1 MAFIGGDLFAV
12 SDQGG
17 LWQVTYD
24 GENFSTQP
32 RNVGRFVANIF
43 DTVTDPNNPTRM
55 TFEGLTAAPQEVE
68 AGRYSAMLFGMTH
81 DGRLGA
87 FYAYPTQVGVEVPG
101 QLEPV
106 FFQNQKLMHVA
117 VNSTVTGLA
126 FSNLQENLWAVSSA
140 RATDPGHGVTI
151 APDGSRLGAAG
162 GFSLRFGPY
171 NFPGG
176 AYGTLY
182 SVPFSLKGY
191 SAADKPTLYFTYFLD
206 TENRAYLDPFLTPNQ
221 YFADSFRVF
230 ISDDSGKWELLATN
244 NQFQNNTFPDG
255 RPDEFDFGDRS
266 FMYRSVQELFD
277 NTGTWRQARIPLDKW
292 AGKENLRIRFDF
304 STAGDMNIGD
314 PLTMGDELR
323 AIDGVK
329 LRDGQSFG
337 LDDYNEFEGITNT
350 LNRFEADLG
359 YTLVMPSGAK
369 IVDGATIVIDGVTFE
384 FDDDDLDGTR
394 GNNYGDGVA
403 SGNVLVPFHKDMTPE
418 EVAQKTQIA
427 IEAFYNPR
435 TFTKTTIDDFS
446 RPVGGI
452 QAIAVT
458 GNGNTF
464 TAGRTLTIVNPLGNT
479 WTFTFRN
486 SATNG
491 AGFLDFVS
499 GATPTSALQMAREI
513 ANEINA
519 ANIPTL
525 TGQPVRAVVDPSG
538 TPRVLLPN
546 DFSVVLG
553 TPAPTGIQARDSRY
567 NSNDSIPKAV
577 ETGIFN
583 GAATYT
589 VTGVIG
595 DNPNLADRSVIV
607 QRDPGRDVDVYRI
620 EVAPGS
626 RIDVTVDTGIV
637 GGARNAVVAIFDENG
652 AIVKRQHPFG
662 VPVQGMSFDTTDRTG
677 GKTTAT
683 LTLLPPLPPISNA
696 NPPQHNDPA
705 APHSPTSN
713 PGYITPGGIYYVV
726 VSGGV
731 DDTSAFTRLQTPGNV
746 PRQLPA
752 PPPGY
757 TPDSLGYDPWSEL
770 SGPKGT
776 TGAYRLTITVSNP
789 DAPPAL
795 RGPVAADD
803 HIHGDDRLPIDFGYT
818 FINTHRDGNR
828 INIPGAASVTSTYF
842 VGPPNTPLA
851 RVIEGA
857 PGVFAGDDSTSPTIQ
872 PNFRIRV
879 HSGMTRDQVAT
890 QIRQALADAY
900 NGGDMR
906 SVKQKFDYIRLV
918 GHQVNSNF
926 HGPLADT
933 LDALGIQ
940 KFGVAG
946 RWNNHWLPGDS
957 TFDPLTGTGTNNP
970 GGPIFPDGTGFGYY
984 EASTTL
990 GGGTNRASPGALRAQ
1005 RNNFEG
1011 AYVDDIIIG
1020 FAERGEMVTGTTTA
1034 AQSLP
1039 NSGMMLNPQLPDG
1052 QIFDG
1057 PYQLE
1062 IRRGAEFG
1070 LSVFPPHDPAIQY
1083 PQLALYRTFDT
1094 NDRLAQT
1101 TSLVIPPGWQLREG
1115 QTFTLSD
1122 GVNTLTF
1129 EYDDLD
1135 LGNGVAPGHVQVG
1148 FRDFE
1153 ADYVVAARVRDVINS
1168 PDVQRVLKITAA
1180 LSEGTVTGTGST
1192 SNVVNL
1198 FGNVV
1203 GRLPANAGPQSYS
1216 AYDFGDVTTRV
1227 YGVAQQRRIIN
1238 GREVFQTVDH
1248 GWIGDQNVFRDQG
1261 QILVHSNIIRNAQT
1275 FAIRVD
1281 AGVRESIVNFPGGN
1295 TNNNPH
1301 PGPVRNFSELNT
1313 QRWVPGV
1320 TLTNNLIFGNG
1331 QGGISITGDP
1341 LTGPLQQAPIPFA
1354 RVVNNTLYGQG
1365 PNQNDVGI
1373 RVTTNASP
1381 TLLNNIVS
1389 NFTTGIFVDA
1399 SSATTVISGML
1410 YKDNVTAANTPVG
1423 LGDFAINL
1431 DLPSEPNKSLFV
1443 DPSFNVFYLAAG
1455 SRAIDSS
1462 VASVS
1467 DRTDLVR
1474 VRNPLGIP
1482 PSPILAPDRDLTGQL
1497 RVDDPTIS
1505 TPSGQGE
1512 NTFKDRGALDRSDL
1526 DGPTA
1531 ALILPL
1537 DNDALR
1543 LDVDPT
1549 LTVVHRP
1556 TGVFSRFEIQLND
1569 GRGGPSQIDG
1579 IGVDPRTVLVN
1590 QPSPLPESITI
1601 TRNGEFLR
1609 PGIDY
1614 VASYNETSRII
1625 RLTPLTGIWPP
1636 DSIYVI
1642 TLNNRDRHVLVT
1654 PDGVSVSDGDQFD
1667 ITDRQGVKV
1676 VFEYDSGY
1684 TIQIPKTLSVQVPA
1698 AGGGLGGITDG
1709 STFSITRS
1717 GLTTTFEFDSNNTL
1731 VDPTHVRVPFSVT
1744 DSADQIATT
1753 IANVVR
1759 NAGLGLSPKTLGNG
1773 VVHIGGTPAYSL
1785 DVGTTRLVK
1794 DGSPDAVVD
1803 GETFTITRPN
1813 FPLLRFEFD
1822 LDPAGDVQPGN
1833 IRVPFK
1839 LSDTHDDIA
1848 RTLVEVIRNAGLGL
1862 NPITLG
1868 GGRLHVGGTDHII
1881 DTTGSKLVTS
1891 GLPGV
1896 TPNLRLLVPIQG
1908 GGPGGITDGQSFFVT
1923 DGTRTVVFE
1932 FDDNG
1937 TTVAGNTIISINPG
1951 GVPST
1956 QDEIANLIVNALA
1969 GSGFGLS
1976 PANLGNGVVSVG
1988 GQAKHRVDVTSS
2000 TLLLTGVPGGAV
2012 PVTFIPTP
2020 GFTGADMALSILR
2033 AINGSSL
2040 TGVRAA
2046 VRGGNTLFVEGI
2058 DPNGPNINDITNF
2071 FLVGIKDFALNN
2083 LQPNQNSQE
2092 TRFMILLGNNRLD
2105 YGDAPDRSIEFPAG
2119 SGTFPFRYPTTRE
2132 DNGARHVVYATNPLF
2147 LGRRVDADR
2156 DGQPAHPGTP
2166 AGNNLVGDDLGGN
2179 GLVVDVT
2186 GSPALSINSSTTPL
2200 LLTVPETFFIQVPDL
2215 GGAALN
2221 DGERFVVGDGTQT
2234 LTFELDSDGT
2244 LSDPNNRRIVFSP
2257 GSPANDIAQAIVDA
2271 LASANLGLTPVNL
2284 GGGRVHLGSRSN
2296 HTLDATLA
2304 PSLQVG
2310 GVAGTVV
2317 DGNTFTITNGTTVF
2331 TFEFDDN
2338 LQTTPGRRVIPIDTR
2353 LTHNQ
2358 LAVRIRDAIFAANV
2372 GVTPVFEG
2380 NGVLNL
2386 DGDDED
2392 GVRFEGAFNAFLDT
2406 PIVVTASAAGLLD
2419 AWVDFNR
2426 DGDWDDPGEK
2436 IFNSVSL
2443 VAGENLLF
2451 TRTPSTAVPGFT
2463 FARFRFSSLGG
2474 LAPTGLAEAG
2484 EVEDYMIEIRPGTP
2498 PIAVNDPPTPG
2509 LYTTDED
2516 TVLVVSTAPGI
2527 LGNDSDPDG
2536 DPLTVFNPGVVLSAK
2551 GARVTINADGTFQYD
2566 PTVTTALE
2574 LQRLV
2579 AGGATDDTFTYRAF
2593 DGFLFSNL
2601 GTVTVRVTGVNDPP
2615 TTRQVALSVFED
2627 DLPVVRQFLGDD
2639 VDNDDNPTSLTYT
2652 IVSGSGP
2659 AEGSVTNNGNG
2670 TFTFDPLRNVAFQ
2683 DLAVGQQREVTFQY
2697 FATDRHG
2704 ANSNVS
2710 LVRVTVT
2717 GVNDNPVALNMLVSA
2732 TEDGGPVTVPFAGD
2746 DVDSDDNQA
2755 TLQYFIFGV
2764 PSEGTLVNN
2773 GNGTLTF
2780 DPGAGFQNLGAGETR
2795 DIIVFYT
2802 ATDRHGANS
2811 NLGTITIRVTGVNDP
2826 PIAVNDPTVQSG
2838 YTTNEDAVLS
2848 INNPANGLLV
2858 NDRDPDLNDVL
2869 VVANAPVTTTSANG
2883 AQVTINANGTF
2894 VYDPRNA
2901 PNIQRLN
2908 LGQTLNDTFTYT
2920 ITDNKGGTATGTVTI
2935 AVSGRND
2942 RPVANPVLIFAEEDG
2957 PPVVGNFAG
2966 DDADDEDGPTTLVYA
2981 FVPASGP
2988 AEGTVTNN
2996 GNGTFTFNPGSAFQN
3011 LRPGQTGDVF
3021 VQYTATDRRGSV
3033 SQPGTITIRVT
3044 GKNDP
3049 PVAVDDLNGINRANS
3064 SVVIPVLANDTD
3076 PDGSPFD
3083 LSSVTIVT
3091 PPANGTVTVNADGTV
3106 TYQANAGF
3114 LGVDTFRY
3122 KFRDLEGPASLES
3135 NVATVRVTTTV
3146 FPVAGNLVLRTVEGV
3161 PVVAD
3166 VVAASSDADGFIN
3179 PASVKVV
3186 QAPANGT
3193 TTVDPTTGRIT
3204 YTPNLGFIGNDFF
3217 LYTVK
3222 DNVGAE
3228 SAAGRVDIIVDIN
3241 ATPFRNPRNNLD
3253 VNADGRVTPFD
3264 ALLVI
3269 RFLQMHGSRA
3279 PFGPVPPYLDTVPI
3293 DNFINTLDALAVIQ
3307 FLNRQAGGGGGEG
3320 EAVVTASAATPAALD
3335 PGRFGFTTSTADG
3348 SVSAELASTASQQ
3361 KPRDASDR
3369 SPLDVAATSPVNRY
3383 LAEEDEWLDQLARES
3398 AKRRREKGDPEKDL
3412 VDAAI
3417 VELLY
3422 GSDYFG

>member
-1 MAFIGGDLFAV
+1 
-12 SDQGG
+12 
-17 LWQVTYD
+17 
-24 GENFSTQP
+24 
-32 RNVGRFVANIF
+32 
-43 DTVTDPNNPTRM
+43 
-55 TFEGLTAAPQEVE
+55 
-68 AGRYSAMLFGMTH
+68 
-81 DGRLGA
+81 
-87 FYAYPTQVGVEVPG
+87 
-101 QLEPV
+101 
-106 FFQNQKLMHVA
+106 
-117 VNSTVTGLA
+117 
-126 FSNLQENLWAVSSA
+126 
-140 RATDPGHGVTI
+140 
-151 APDGSRLGAAG
+151 
-162 GFSLRFGPY
+162 
-171 NFPGG
+171 
-176 AYGTLY
+176 
-182 SVPFSLKGY
+182 
-191 SAADKPTLYFTYFLD
+191 
-206 TENRAYLDPFLTPNQ
+206 
-221 YFADSFRVF
+221 
-230 ISDDSGKWELLATN
+230 
-244 NQFQNNTFPDG
+244 
-255 RPDEFDFGDRS
+255 
-266 FMYRSVQELFD
+266 
-277 NTGTWRQARIPLDKW
+277 
-292 AGKENLRIRFDF
+292 
-304 STAGDMNIGD
+304 
-314 PLTMGDELR
+314 
-323 AIDGVK
+323 
-329 LRDGQSFG
+329 
-337 LDDYNEFEGITNT
+337 
-350 LNRFEADLG
+350 
-359 YTLVMPSGAK
+359 MPSGAK
-369 IVDGATIVIDGVTFE
+369 IIDGATFVVDGVTFE
-384 FDDDDLDGTR
+384 FDDDDLDGKR
-394 GNNYGDGVA
+394 GNNFGDGVA
-403 SGNVLVPFHKDMTPE
+403 TGNVMIPFHKDMTPE
-418 EVAQKTQIA
+418 EVAIQTQIA
-427 IEAFYNPR
+427 VEAFYNPR
-435 TFTKTTIDDFS
+435 TFTKTTVDDFS

-452 QAIAVT
+452 KTITVT

-464 TAGRTLTIVNPLGNT
+464 VAGRTLTIVNPLGNT

-491 AGFLDFVS
+491 AGFLDFVPDP
-499 GATPTSALQMAREI
+499 GATTSLQMAQEI

-525 TGQPVRAVVDPSG
+525 TGQPVRAVVDPRG

-553 TPAPTGIQARDSRY
+553 TPAPVGVTATDSRY

-589 VTGVIG
+589 VLGRIG
-595 DNPNLADRSVIV
+595 DNPNLSDNSVIV

-620 EVAPGS
+620 QVAEGS
-626 RIDVTVDTGIV
+626 RIDVTVDTNV
-637 GGARNAVVAIFDENG
+637 SGGARNAVVAIFDETG

-662 VPVQGMSFDTTDRTG
+662 LPVLGMSYATTDFAG
-677 GKTTAT
+677 GRRTAT
-683 LTLLPPLPPISNA
+683 LSLLPPIPPVANA
-696 NPPQHNDPA
+696 NPPQHNDP
-705 APHSPTSN
+705 PVPREFTSD
-713 PGYITPGGIYYVV
+713 PGYILPAGIYYVV

-731 DDTSAFTRLQTPGNV
+731 DDTNALTRVLTPGNV

-757 TPDSLGYDPWSEL
+757 SLASLGYDPWEEL

-776 TGAYRLTITVSNP
+776 TGNYRLTITVSNP

-795 RGPVAADD
+795 RGPVSADD

-842 VGPPNTPLA
+842 VGAPNTPFA

-857 PGVFAGDDSTSPTIQ
+857 PGVFAGDDSSSPTVQ

-879 HSGMTRDQVAT
+879 HSGMSRDQVAT

-906 SVKQKFDYIRLV
+906 LVKQKFDYIRLV
-918 GHQVNSNF
+918 GHQVNSNNL
-926 HGPLADT
+926 GPLADN
-933 LDALGIQ
+933 LDALAFQ

-946 RWNNHWLPGDS
+946 RLNNAWLPGDS
-957 TFDPLTGTGTNNP
+957 TFNPLTGIGDNNP
-970 GGPIFPDGTGFGYY
+970 APGSGTGFGYY
-984 EASTTL
+984 EASTL
-990 GGGTNRASPGALRAQ
+990 PNGATNRAFPGALRNQ

-1011 AYVDDIIIG
+1011 VYVDDIIIG
-1020 FAERGEMVTGTTTA
+1020 FAERGEMVTGTDTA
-1034 AQSLP
+1034 AQNLP

-1062 IRRGAEFG
+1062 IRRGADFG
-1070 LSVFPPHDPAIQY
+1070 LSVFPPHDPNTIY
-1083 PQLALYRTFDT
+1083 PTLALYRTFDT
-1094 NDRLAQT
+1094 NDRLTPT

-1115 QTFTLSD
+1115 QTFRLSD
-1122 GVNTLTF
+1122 GVNTVTF

-1153 ADYVVAARVRDVINS
+1153 PAHVVAARVRDAINS
-1168 PDVQRVLKITAA
+1168 AQVQAVLKVTAA
-1180 LSEGTVTGTGST
+1180 LSDGTVTGPNSS

-1203 GRLPANAGPQSYS
+1203 GGLPANSGAQDYS
-1216 AYDFGDVTTRV
+1216 PYDFGDVTTRIF
-1227 YGVAQQRRIIN
+1227 GVVQQRRILD
-1238 GREVFQTVDH
+1238 GREVLQTVDPS
-1248 GWIGDQNVFRDQG
+1248 WIGDSNVFRDQG
-1261 QILVHSNIIRNAQT
+1261 QILVHSNIIRDAQN

-1281 AGVRESIVNFPGGN
+1281 AGARESIFNFPGGN

-1301 PGPVRNFSELNT
+1301 PGPVRNFSELNL

-1320 TLTNNLIFGNG
+1320 TLTNNLMFGNG
-1331 QGGISITGDP
+1331 QGGISISGDP
-1341 LTGPLQQAPIPFA
+1341 LTGQLQLAPIPFA

-1365 PNQNDVGI
+1365 PFQNDVGI
-1373 RVTTNASP
+1373 RVTTNVSP
-1381 TLLNNIVS
+1381 TLLNNIVA
-1389 NFTTGIFVDA
+1389 NFTTGIFVDS
-1399 SSATTVISGML
+1399 SSASTVISGTL
-1410 YKDNVTAANTPVG
+1410 YKDNVVPANTPVG

-1462 VASVS
+1462 VASVN

-1531 ALILPL
+1531 LLILPL

-1543 LDVDPT
+1543 QDIDPT

-1569 GRGGPSQIDG
+1569 GRGGTSPIDG
-1579 IGVDPRTVLVN
+1579 IGVDPRSVLVN

-1601 TRNGEFLR
+1601 TRNGQFLQ

-1614 VASYNETSRII
+1614 VASYNQTSRII

-1636 DSIYVI
+1636 DSVYVI
-1642 TLNNRDRHVLVT
+1642 TLNNRDRHVLVAPT
-1654 PDGVSVSDGDQFD
+1654 GTAVRDGDQFD
-1667 ITDRQGVKV
+1667 ITDHTGVKV

-1698 AGGGLGGITDG
+1698 AGGGFGGITDG

-1717 GLTTTFEFDSNNTL
+1717 GVVTTFEFDSNGTL
-1731 VDPTHVRVPFSVT
+1731 LNPSNVRVPFTVSDT
-1744 DSADQIATT
+1744 ADQIAAT

-1759 NAGLGLSPKTLGNG
+1759 NAGLGLSPKTLGGG

-1785 DVGTTRLVK
+1785 DVGTTRLVR

-1803 GETFTITRPN
+1803 GETFTITRPG
-1813 FPLLRFEFD
+1813 FPVLRFEFD
-1822 LDPAGDVQPGN
+1822 LDPTGDVQPGN

-1848 RTLVEVIRNAGLGL
+1848 NTLVEVIRAAGLGL
-1862 NPITLG
+1862 NPTSLG
-1868 GGRLHVGGTDHII
+1868 GGQVHVGGTDHVI
-1881 DTTGSKLVTS
+1881 DTSGSKLVTS
-1891 GLPGV
+1891 GQPGV
-1896 TPNLRLLVPIQG
+1896 TPNLRLHVPIQG
-1908 GGPGGITDGQSFFVT
+1908 GGPGGINDGQTFFITDGS
-1923 DGTRTVVFE
+1923 RTVVFE

-1956 QDEIANLIVNALA
+1956 QDEVANLIVTALA
-1969 GSGFGLS
+1969 GSGFGLN
-1976 PANLGNGVVSVG
+1976 PVNLGNGIVSVG
-1988 GQAKHRVDVTSS
+1988 GQAKHRVDVTG
-2000 TLLLTGVPGGAV
+2000 TTMLLSGVPGGAV
-2012 PVTFIPTP
+2012 PVVFRPAP
-2020 GFTGADMALSILR
+2020 SFTGNDMALAILR
-2033 AINGSSL
+2033 AINNSSL
-2040 TGVRAA
+2040 VGVQAA
-2046 VRGGNTLFVEGI
+2046 VRGGNTLFVEGV
-2058 DPNGPNINDITNF
+2058 DPAGANINGITSF

-2092 TRFMILLGNNRLD
+2092 TRFLILLGDNRLD
-2105 YGDAPDRSIEFPAG
+2105 FGDAPNTSIAPVG
-2119 SGTFPFRYPTTRE
+2119 QFRYPTTLA
-2132 DNGARHVVYATNPLF
+2132 DNGARHVIFANNPLY
-2147 LGRRVDADR
+2147 LGRRVDADA

-2166 AGNNLVGDDLGGN
+2166 AGNDAVGDDLGGN
-2179 GLVVDVT
+2179 GLTVDLT
-2186 GSPALSINSSTTPL
+2186 NSPALSASAASTPL
-2200 LLTVPETFFIQVPDL
+2200 QLFVPETFFIQVPDQ
-2215 GGAALN
+2215 GGSAIS
-2221 DGERFVVGDGTQT
+2221 DGEIFSLGVGATT
-2234 LTFELDSDGT
+2234 EVFELDSDGV
-2244 LSDPNNRRIVFSP
+2244 LSNPAHIRIPFAS
-2257 GSPANDIAQAIVDA
+2257 GSTANDIAQAIIDA
-2271 LASANLGLTPVNL
+2271 IPASLRGNDKFQPVNL
-2284 GGGRVHLGSRSN
+2284 GNGRVHLGSRAG
-2296 HTLDATLA
+2296 HTMDTSLA
-2304 PSLQVG
+2304 PSLISG
-2310 GVAGTVV
+2310 GVAGSVV
-2317 DGNTFTITNGTTVF
+2317 DGNTFSITRGATVF

-2338 LQTTPGRRVIPIDTR
+2338 FQTTLGNRVIAIDPR
-2353 LTHNQ
+2353 LTHQQ
-2358 LAVRIRDAIFAANV
+2358 LAVRIRDQILAANV
-2372 GVTPVFEG
+2372 GVTPVLLG
-2380 NGVLNL
+2380 NGVIDL

-2443 VAGENLLF
+2443 VPGENLLF

-2474 LAPTGLAEAG
+2474 LAPTGLAESG

-2498 PIAVNDPPTPG
+2498 PVAVNDPPLPG

-2516 TVLVVSTAPGI
+2516 SILVVSTAPGI

-2536 DPLTVFNPGVVLSAK
+2536 DPLTVFNPGVLTSAK
-2551 GARVTINADGTFQYD
+2551 GARVTLNADGTFTYD
-2566 PTVTTALE
+2566 PTVASAVE
-2574 LQRLV
+2574 LQRLI

-2601 GTVTVRVTGVNDPP
+2601 ATVTVRVTGLNDPP
-2615 TTRQVALSVFED
+2615 TTRLVTVSLFED
-2627 DLPVVRQFLGDD
+2627 DLPVTVNFLGDD
-2639 VDNDDNPTSLTYT
+2639 VDNDDSQSTLVYT
-2652 IVSGSGP
+2652 IVPGSGP

-2683 DLAVGQQREVTFQY
+2683 DLAVGQQRDVSFQY

-2704 ANSNVS
+2704 ATSNTS
-2710 LVRVTVT
+2710 QVRITVT
-2717 GVNDNPVALNMLVSA
+2717 GKNDNPVALDMLVRA

-2746 DVDSDDNQA
+2746 DVDSDDSQA
-2755 TLQYFIFGV
+2755 TLTYFIFGV

-2780 DPGAGFQNLGAGETR
+2780 DPGSGFQNLGAGETR
-2795 DIIVFYT
+2795 DTIVFYT

-2826 PIAVNDPTVQSG
+2826 PVATNDPTVQTG
-2838 YTTNEDAVLS
+2838 YSTNEDSVLN
-2848 INNPANGLLV
+2848 INNAANGVLV
-2858 NDRDPDLNDVL
+2858 NDRDVDTNDVL
-2869 VVANAPVTTTSANG
+2869 TVQGAPVSTTSAQG
-2883 AQVTINANGTF
+2883 ASVTINANGTF
-2894 VYDPRNA
+2894 SYDPRSA

-2908 LGQTLNDTFTYT
+2908 LGQSLSDTFTYT
-2920 ITDNKGGTATGTVTI
+2920 VTDGKGGTAVGTVTI
-2935 AVSGRND
+2935 SVSGRND
-2942 RPVANPVLIFAEEDG
+2942 RPVANPVLIQAEEDG
-2957 PPVVGNFAG
+2957 PPVVGSFAG
-2966 DDADDEDGPTTLVYA
+2966 DDIDDEDGPTTLVYA
-2981 FVPASGP
+2981 FVPATGP
-2988 AEGTVTNN
+2988 AEGTITNN

-3011 LRPGQTGDVF
+3011 LRPGQTRDVT
-3021 VQYTATDRRGSV
+3021 VQYTATDRRGAV
-3033 SQPGTITIRVT
+3033 SLPGTITIRVT

-3049 PVAVDDLNGINRANS
+3049 PVAVDDLNVINAANS
-3064 SVVIPVLANDTD
+3064 SVTIPVLSNDTD

-3083 LSSVTIVT
+3083 VSSVTIVT
-3091 PPANGTVTVNADGTV
+3091 PPSRGTATVNPDGTI

-3114 LGVDTFRY
+3114 LGVDAFTYR
-3122 KFRDLEGPASLES
+3122 FRDLEGPASLDS

-3161 PVVAD
+3161 PVVSD
-3166 VVAASSDADGFIN
+3166 VVAASSDPDGTIN

-3204 YTPNLGFIGNDFF
+3204 YTPNLGFVGNDFF

-3228 SAAGRVDIIVDIN
+3228 SGAGRVDVIVDIN
-3241 ATPFRNPRNNLD
+3241 ATPYRNPRNNLD
-3253 VNADGRVTPFD
+3253 VNADGRVTAFD

-3269 RFLQMHGSRA
+3269 RFLQLHGSRP
-3279 PFGPVPPYLDTVPI
+3279 PFGPAPPFVDTVPI

-3307 FLNRQAGGGGGEG
+3307 FLNRRSGGGEG
-3320 EAVVTASAATPAALD
+3320 EASLVVAPPTVLPALD
-3335 PGRFGFTTSTADG
+3335 PSTFV
-3348 SVSAELASTASQQ
+3348 VSTGSTASNTA
-3361 KPRDASDR
+3361 RGSEVLATDASVKSRRTSLLQTSDAQ
-3369 SPLDVAATSPVNRY
+3369 STATATQQSSSLD
-3383 LAEEDEWLDQLARES
+3383 LAELVEDDELWQSLAEDVSKQRKKNSNSE
-3398 AKRRREKGDPEKDL
+3398 AEL
-3412 VDAAI
+3412 VDTALMG
-3417 VELLY
+3417 LLY
-3422 GSDYFG
+3422 GSDYFAS